1 LVDFVR
7 ERLKKEKKLSKIC
20 EAVMTHCLAKDPK
33 ETKGILQLQQ
43 TATRCNALQRS
54 AAHCNALQ
62 QTATDCNTLQHTA
75 T

>member
-7 ERLKKEKKLSKIC
+7 ERLKKEEKLSKIC
-20 EAVMTHCLAKDPK
+20 ECVMTHCLAKDPK
-33 ETKGILQLQQ
+33 ETKGILQLQH

-54 AAHCNALQ
+54 ATQCNAPQ
-62 QTATDCNTLQHTA
+62 QTAADCNTLQLTA